1 MKFLCLVFT
10 LLCALS
16 AFAATSKS
24 VSYKSGDDTVQALIY
39 TPEGKA
45 FGTQHSAFSIQP
57 CTLFLLQASPVDSDG
72 KVLNAKC

>member
-45 FGTQHSAFSIQP
+45 FGTQHSAMHS
-57 CTLFLLQASPVDSDG
+57 LFLSQASPVDSDG